1 MDKQDLTGLR
11 ETAQFTLLGAR
22 HQTGGGF
29 YGVVSPKG
37 GKLMVG
43 KIVSAVLMSGDI
55 SGMGGSVKSS
65 CRAGARERN

>member
-1 MDKQDLTGLR
+1 M
-11 ETAQFTLLGAR
+11 GAR

-29 YGVVSPKG
+29 YGVLNPKG

-43 KIVSAVLMSGDI
+43 KIVSVVLMSGDI

-65 CRAGARERN
+65 CWAGVRER